1 MSEGALSRVHNSRQ
15 DHQDG
20 AAVFRRIR
28 PMTASLPAART
39 VDMSVEGSK
48 ISPSHPRR
56 ASPRPGAGLSLFLE
70 ALMKNRL
77 AMYRALKAINVPEQQ
92 IEAVIQAM
100 DSHVHLSSANK
111 SEPDIA
117 QFRAE
122 LSRVEVSLLMNIG
135 VMLFLAMAILFAA
148 VAFIR

>member
-1 MSEGALSRVHNSRQ
+1 
-15 DHQDG
+15 
-20 AAVFRRIR
+20 
-28 PMTASLPAART
+28 MTASLPAART
-39 VDMSVEGSK
+39 VDLSVEGSK
-48 ISPSHPRR
+48 LSHPTHDG
-56 ASPRPGAGLSLFLE
+56 PPPVLGAGLSLFLE

-100 DSHVHLSSANK
+100 DSHVHLSSAGK
-111 SEPDIA
+111 SDPDIA

-135 VMLFLAMAILFAA
+135 VMLFVAMAILFAA